1 MQNQPETLT
10 SNTITTPAP
19 CVLFPFYPLRISFGI
34 RVDIQSRALPRRRK
48 RTKIGRRNRKLFTTF
63 HNNDNKKAKTELQ
76 RICLFFKKE
85 VVLFCLHFCVESLT
99 VSDAS
104 NEIKIEINPPQN
116 YPNCNFRKCQSLDG
130 VCVEVQY
137 DQFSDGIFFFL
148 LLESGEWI
156 E

>member
-1 MQNQPETLT
+1 M
-10 SNTITTPAP
+10 
-19 CVLFPFYPLRISFGI
+19 PF
-34 RVDIQSRALPRRRK
+34 
-48 RTKIGRRNRKLFTTF
+48 
-63 HNNDNKKAKTELQ
+63 
-76 RICLFFKKE
+76 FFKE
-85 VVLFCLHFCVESLT
+85 VVLFCIHFCVESLT

-104 NEIKIEINPPQN
+104 NEIKIEINPPRN

-137 DQFSDGIFFFL
+137 DQFSDGIFIFL